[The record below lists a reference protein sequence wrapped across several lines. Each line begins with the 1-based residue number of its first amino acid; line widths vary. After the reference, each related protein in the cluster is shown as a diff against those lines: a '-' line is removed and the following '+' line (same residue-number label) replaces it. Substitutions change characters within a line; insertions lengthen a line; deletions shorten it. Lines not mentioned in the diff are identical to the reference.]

1 MPAHALPR
9 PPPPNC
15 VHACPRLT
23 ACMPA
28 TCVPLCG
35 GVRRCALRAC
45 VLACWRASAARAFLC
60 SDWNA
65 AAPPLLCCDAA
76 VCDPQ
81 IASRP
86 GGSERLVQ
94 EEFSDTSRILNWVQ
108 ASNGH
113 EQGDPNSPPTPR
125 TAASSSLGAS
135 SLHGEDSEEFN
146 MRETIKRLQ
155 QERDRA
161 EQRALAAEKA
171 AREERERA
179 LAAEKAAR
187 EEVEMLRSQNREL
200 AVTVTAEGSAR
211 ATKISEQ
218 RRRTVR
224 AQAAKLKRMLKIKTE
239 EPKRGRFT
247 RVRPDQ
253 MACSAVERN
262 AGASLV
268 MSTTTL
274 AAGPDP
280 KRGRGQPRKWR
291 SYKKAIDEVKVI
303 MPGRL

>member
-1 MPAHALPR
+1 MH
-9 PPPPNC
+9 C
-15 VHACPRLT
+15 VHVYICE
-23 ACMPA
+23 
-28 TCVPLCG
+28 
-35 GVRRCALRAC
+35 
-45 VLACWRASAARAFLC
+45 LACWRASAARAFSC
-60 SDWNA
+60 ADWNS

-86 GGSERLVQ
+86 GLSEQFVQ
-94 EEFSDTSRILNWVQ
+94 EDFSGTSRTVTLNWVQ
-108 ASNGH
+108 ATGGQ

-125 TAASSSLGAS
+125 TGASSSFAAS
-135 SLHGEDSEEFN
+135 SLHGGDSTEFY
-146 MRETIKRLQ
+146 MWQTIKRLEAENERIQ

-161 EQRALAAEKA
+161 EQRALAGEKA

-179 LAAEKAAR
+179 LA
-187 EEVEMLRSQNREL
+187 EVEMLRSQNREL
-200 AVTVTAEGSAR
+200 AVTAKGSASLR
-211 ATKISEQ
+211 ASKRAEQ
-218 RRRTVR
+218 QRLQIR
-224 AQAAKLKRMLKIKTE
+224 AQAAKLKRVFRNKAE

-268 MSTTTL
+268 MSTTTF

-280 KRGRGQPRKWR
+280 KRGRGQVRGGNTFAVIVSRKIFDGSKCRRDSVSSFIGLVHEGTW
-291 SYKKAIDEVKVI
+291 SCC
-303 MPGRL
+303 